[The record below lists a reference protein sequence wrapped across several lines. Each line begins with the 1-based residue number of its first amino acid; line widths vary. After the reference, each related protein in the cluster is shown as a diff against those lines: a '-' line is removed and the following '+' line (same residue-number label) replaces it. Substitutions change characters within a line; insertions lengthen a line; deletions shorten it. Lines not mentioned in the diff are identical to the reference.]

1 MRYISF
7 RGCLPSQ
14 YPCGFPW
21 CVTVCVTGTVTV
33 CVTGTVTLCVTE
45 SVTSCVTGNV
55 TLSVAFSLPVSLKSF
70 PDLKIIA

>member
-7 RGCLPSQ
+7 HGCLPNQ

-21 CVTVCVTGTVTV
+21 RVTVCVTRTVTF
-33 CVTGTVTLCVTE
+33 CVTE
-45 SVTSCVTGNV
+45 SVTSCVTGNI
-55 TLSVAFSLPVSLKSF
+55 TPSGGFSLPVLLKSF

>member
-7 RGCLPSQ
+7 RGCLPNQ

-21 CVTVCVTGTVTV
+21 CVTVCVT
-33 CVTGTVTLCVTE
+33 E

-55 TLSVAFSLPVSLKSF
+55 TPSVAFSLPVLLKSF

>member
-7 RGCLPSQ
+7 RGCLPNQ

-21 CVTVCVTGTVTV
+21 CVTVCVTGTVTF
-33 CVTGTVTLCVTE
+33 
-45 SVTSCVTGNV
+45 CVTGNV
-55 TLSVAFSLPVSLKSF
+55 TLSVTFSLPVLLKSF

>member
-7 RGCLPSQ
+7 HGCLPNQ

-21 CVTVCVTGTVTV
+21 CVTVCVTGTVTF
-33 CVTGTVTLCVTE
+33 CVTE

-55 TLSVAFSLPVSLKSF
+55 TPSVAFSLPFLLKSF

>member
-7 RGCLPSQ
+7 HGCLPNQ

-21 CVTVCVTGTVTV
+21 CVTGTVTF
-33 CVTGTVTLCVTE
+33 CVTE

-55 TLSVAFSLPVSLKSF
+55 TLSVAFSLPVLLKPF

>member
-7 RGCLPSQ
+7 RGCLPNQ

-21 CVTVCVTGTVTV
+21 CVTVCVTGTVTF
-33 CVTGTVTLCVTE
+33 CVTE

-55 TLSVAFSLPVSLKSF
+55 TGNITPSGGFSLPVLLKSF